1 MTYPEAIQFLYQL
14 RWFGLKLGLE
24 NTFKLAALAG
34 NPQEGLRFIHVADTN
49 EKGSTCAMLESIYRA
64 AGLRVGLFT
73 SPHLVSFRERIQVN
87 RQLISEEDVV
97 RLVAHLREHSSAGAS
112 PAQEAEGGCISRGGH
127 AGIEPQG
134 SPSGRQEPCCGLESR
149 APSDRRDACPTF
161 FEFVTVMALKY
172 FAEQH
177 CDLLIWE
184 TGMGGRLD
192 ATNIVN
198 PLASIITNIQFDHQ
212 KWLGNTLEEIA
223 AEKAGIIKPGVP
235 VITATDALEALEVI
249 AKTAIERNAV
259 MTLVNRPEPTP
270 NSPLKKAPGEGT
282 GTTTHADLRENLVG
296 RVPSRGEH
304 GVFEQVADPSQEG
317 KQRITAPDSPL
328 PSRGVVWDGV
338 VDELA
343 LRLVSEHQRWNAA
356 LAVATARVLQNKIS
370 VTDEAIRR
378 GLETVQWPGR
388 SQLVTTASGQTF
400 LLDGAHNAAGAVA
413 LREAVC
419 SGAIQRAIPDR
430 SSVANAVRDL
440 CRLVACSTLI
450 LGVLEDKDWQQ
461 ICAALAPLAGRILLV
476 PVPSE
481 RTAAPELLRDACARV
496 NPAAQTIACPSLAA
510 ALKQTANDPFVIIT
524 GSLYLVGEAMEW
536 LGLSP
541 APTASERGL
550 NEWTLKK

>member
-1 MTYPEAIQFLYQL
+1 
-14 RWFGLKLGLE
+14 
-24 NTFKLAALAG
+24 
-34 NPQEGLRFIHVADTN
+34 
-49 EKGSTCAMLESIYRA
+49 
-64 AGLRVGLFT
+64 
-73 SPHLVSFRERIQVN
+73 
-87 RQLISEEDVV
+87 
-97 RLVAHLREHSSAGAS
+97 
-112 PAQEAEGGCISRGGH
+112 
-127 AGIEPQG
+127 
-134 SPSGRQEPCCGLESR
+134 
-149 APSDRRDACPTF
+149 
-161 FEFVTVMALKY
+161 MALKY
-172 FAEQH
+172 FAEQN
-177 CDLLIWE
+177 CDLAIWE

-192 ATNIVN
+192 ATNIVT
-198 PLASIITNIQFDHQ
+198 PLASVITNIQFDHQ

-282 GTTTHADLRENLVG
+282 GTTTHADFRENLVG

-328 PSRGVVWDGV
+328 PSRGVVWDGL

-343 LRLVSEHQRWNAA
+343 LPLLGEHQRLNAA
-356 LAVATARVLQNKIS
+356 LAVATARVLQNKIPVS
-370 VTDEAIRR
+370 DEAIRR

-496 NPAAQTIACPSLAA
+496 NPAAQTIACPSLAD
-510 ALKQTANDPFVIIT
+510 ALKQTANDPLVVIT
-524 GSLYLVGEAMEW
+524 GSLYLVGEAMER

-541 APTASERGL
+541 TAPSERGL

>member
-1 MTYPEAIQFLYQL
+1 
-14 RWFGLKLGLE
+14 
-24 NTFKLAALAG
+24 
-34 NPQEGLRFIHVADTN
+34 
-49 EKGSTCAMLESIYRA
+49 MLESIYRT

-73 SPHLVSFRERIQVN
+73 SPHLVSFRERIQVD
-87 RQLISEEDVV
+87 RQLISENDVV
-97 RLVAHLREHSSAGAS
+97 RLVAQLREQSRAGVA
-112 PAQEAEGGCISRGGH
+112 PAPAAEFVRFSHEGH
-127 AGIEPQG
+127 AAVEPQG
-134 SPSGRQEPCCGLESR
+134 SPSGRQEACGSASR
-149 APSDRRDACPTF
+149 VALDRRDACPTF

-177 CDLLIWE
+177 CDLVIWE

-192 ATNIVN
+192 ATNIVT
-198 PLASIITNIQFDHQ
+198 PLASVITNIQFDHQ

-235 VITATDALEALEVI
+235 VVTATDAPEALEVI
-249 AKTAIERNAV
+249 AKTA
-259 MTLVNRPEPTP
+259 
-270 NSPLKKAPGEGT
+270 
-282 GTTTHADLRENLVG
+282 RENAAPLTKVG
-296 RVPSRGEH
+296 QASSLSMAGGTP
-304 GVFEQVADPSQEG
+304 
-317 KQRITAPDSPL
+317 APPL
-328 PSRGVVWDGV
+328 LG
-338 VDELA
+338 
-343 LRLVSEHQRWNAA
+343 EHQRLNAA
-356 LAVATARVLQNKIS
+356 LAVATARVLQNKIPVS
-370 VTDEAIRR
+370 DEAIRR

-450 LGVLEDKDWQQ
+450 LGVLEDKDWPQ

-496 NPAAQTIACPSLAA
+496 NPAAQTIACPSLAD
-510 ALKQTANDPFVIIT
+510 ALKQTANGPFVIIT

-536 LGLSP
+536 LELSP
-541 APTASERGL
+541 APAAGERGL